1 MLFLNKMYQRELLF
15 FFVSFFCLVRG
26 GTPIVLVFMFNVRTR
41 VFARHQQ
48 QLCVC
53 PAPVDHHRH
62 ATITPLYPK
71 LVLGLLPPPACGALA
86 SAGLVEVDYGR
97 LGVLS
102 STAAY
107 TFHFQIKPRRHS
119 AQLAS
124 VLETGVADEEA
135 EKEFRLVYVWLGREA
150 EDGAHA
156 AARAQVGRALQ
167 THGEAKVMSIF
178 VVVGRTRGCRRAP
191 LSYDMYLVHQAVGTR
206 EFLVRVPAS
215 LRLDSIIP
223 CLQRTAAPCVL
234 PLCEYVFRILTV
246 VTRLQSLELIQG
258 ESLLGQRSCAMLP
271 SSLLEVEQGCEP
283 ALFLALFSYMLPPL
297 AAVVLQGRDEG
308 PGPDLR

>member
-1 MLFLNKMYQRELLF
+1 
-15 FFVSFFCLVRG
+15 
-26 GTPIVLVFMFNVRTR
+26 MFNVRTR
-41 VFARHQQ
+41 VCARHQQ
-48 QLCVC
+48 QVCVP
-53 PAPVDHHRH
+53 PARVDHHRH

-71 LVLGLLPPPACGALA
+71 LVLGLLPPPAGGALA

-135 EKEFRLVYVWLGREA
+135 EREFDLVYVWLGREA

-156 AARAQVGRALQ
+156 AARAQVGRALR

-178 VVVGRTRGCRRAP
+178 VVVGRTRGCRRAS
-191 LSYDMYLVHQAVGTR
+191 LSYDMYLLHQAVGAR
-206 EFLVRVPAS
+206 EFLLLAGPCIPALGFNHTLSTAHCCTMCAPALRICIPNVDSGDSFAIPRIDPGGKPITTTVVRDVAVVPAGGGA
-215 LRLDSIIP
+215 R
-223 CLQRTAAPCVL
+223 
-234 PLCEYVFRILTV
+234 
-246 VTRLQSLELIQG
+246 
-258 ESLLGQRSCAMLP
+258 M
-271 SSLLEVEQGCEP
+271 
-283 ALFLALFSYMLPPL
+283 
-297 AAVVLQGRDEG
+297 
-308 PGPDLR
+308 